1 MSFIAICGGGGKSYI
16 SKKYYHKF
24 LDLDEFIYSNIEP
37 NKKEELLIYIEN
49 KDFDKIGII
58 YKNVMIENKNK
69 LNDIDKIVLGHHP
82 INAEY
87 LNLECIDII
96 KPNKNYTKK
105 IYKNREVTMKEI
117 ARNCW
122 NNLLNSYIYKS
133 HLILNLEY
141 YLIINCFSNYLYN

>member
-16 SKKYYHKF
+16 SKKFPNKF

-37 NKKEELLIYIEN
+37 NKKEELLIYIKN

-58 YKNVMIENKNK
+58 YKNVMIKNKNK

-87 LNLECIDII
+87 LGLECIDII
-96 KPNKNYTKK
+96 KPNKKLHEEN
-105 IYKNREVTMKEI
+105 IKNRDITMKEI

-133 HLILNLEY
+133 HLDFESRILSY
-141 YLIINCFSNYLYN
+141 V

>member
-16 SKKYYHKF
+16 SKKYPDKF
-24 LDLDEFIYSNIEP
+24 LDLEEFIYSNIEP
-37 NKKEELLIYIEN
+37 NKKEELLIYIKN

-82 INAEY
+82 INTEY
-87 LNLECIDII
+87 LGLECIDII
-96 KPNKNYTKK
+96 KPNKKLHEEN
-105 IYKNREVTMKEI
+105 IKNREITMKEI

-133 HLILNLEY
+133 HLDFESRILSY
-141 YLIINCFSNYLYN
+141 V